1 MSSGGSSFHDNTSLS
16 GVSLLHWGLVILSP
30 HFDMTRVAHI
40 RGDSTVGP
48 VGPSSPLLGS
58 VDLNVSDHQLLEVE
72 LLDISVGFEVSEDG
86 HDGLNG
92 FLWPPTLDE
101 TEFLGL
107 GGSSDASVEFSVRN
121 ASLVVENLLEVSD
134 GLGDLHIEAGTG
146 SFVGVFEA
154 DPGIERSGLDA
165 LFVWSS

>member
-1 MSSGGSSFHDNTSLS
+1 MSSGGSSFHDNTFLT
-16 GVSLLHWGLVILSP
+16 GVSLLHRSLIILSP
-30 HFDMTRVAHI
+30 HLDVTRVAHI

-48 VGPSSPLLGS
+48 VGSSSPLLGS
-58 VDLNVSDHQLLEVE
+58 VNLNVSDHQLLEVQ
-72 LLDISVGFEVSEDG
+72 LLDIGVGFEVSEDG
-86 HDGLNG
+86 HDGLNRL
-92 FLWPPTLDE
+92 LWPPTLDE

-107 GGSSDASVEFSVRN
+107 WGSTDASVEFSVRD
-121 ASLVVENLLEVSD
+121 ASLVVEDLLEVSD

-154 DPGIERSGLDA
+154 DPGVERSGLDA